1 MGLDGERTGYL
12 GKENMDE
19 RDGRKEEMC
28 CTMPPVWRE
37 RDAQRLWVQIPF
49 ALLATKGRI
58 YIYIYRLYS
67 IHRLA
72 LMALYPVSFYGLA
85 VAL

>member
-1 MGLDGERTGYL
+1 MPNRMGLDGERTGYL

-37 RDAQRLWVQIPF
+37 RETLSVCGS
-49 ALLATKGRI
+49 K
-58 YIYIYRLYS
+58 
-67 IHRLA
+67 
-72 LMALYPVSFYGLA
+72 YPLRY
-85 VAL
+85 